1 MVQAGSNDEK
11 TGGRKSC
18 GTVISKKFDLFVFLE
33 CRTSFEELQFEV
45 EPQGRSPLEIFKRKL
60 IQYTLPNEGRKSR
73 DKDTRRKSRAFNLIQ
88 LSKSSF
94 KYYCNSADM

>member
-18 GTVISKKFDLFVFLE
+18 GTVISKKFDLFVFLV

-45 EPQGRSPLEIFKRKL
+45 ESQGRSPLENFQEKV
-60 IQYTLPNEGRKSR
+60 
-73 DKDTRRKSRAFNLIQ
+73 DTVHT
-88 LSKSSF
+88 SK
-94 KYYCNSADM
+94 